1 MIAQCLVDASQLW
14 HFTIPYSEAQTM
26 PLNIVK
32 LLGYADGQA
41 PKHIQDL
48 VNEALNEAGSRCSI
62 KGGIRLIDA
71 LKIEQDHKHLLA
83 GQTRFAVGK
92 IISAQIRHAAT
103 AAFFICTIGDG
114 MEKWVQDLMRN
125 GDYIKAYI
133 VDMIASETVD
143 VAMDR
148 IQDWLGQQQKQNG
161 KHITNR
167 YSPGY
172 CGWHLSEQQK
182 LFSLFPP
189 SFCGI
194 TLTESSL
201 MVPIKSISGIIG
213 IGLKVKKVDYV
224 CRFCDM
230 KDCIYRRKSEKQ
242 VQE

>member
-1 MIAQCLVDASQLW
+1 MIAHCLDAASQLW
-14 HFTIPYSEAQTM
+14 QFTIDYEEARTT
-26 PLNIVK
+26 PFDIVR
-32 LLGYADGQA
+32 LLGYPDGGA
-41 PKHIQDL
+41 PKHIQEIVD
-48 VNEALNEAGSRCSI
+48 EALNEAGSRCSI
-62 KGGIRLIDA
+62 KGGIRFIDA
-71 LKIEQDHKHLLA
+71 FEINQDRRHLMI

-92 IISAQIRHAAT
+92 IISAQVRHATT

-114 MEKWVQDLMRN
+114 MEKWVQDLMRS

-143 VAMDR
+143 AAMDR
-148 IQDWLGQQQKQNG
+148 IQDWLGRQQELYG

-172 CGWHLSEQQK
+172 CGWHVSEQHK
-182 LFSLFPP
+182 LFSFFPP

-213 IGLKVKKVDYV
+213 IGFKVKKVDYI
-224 CRFCDM
+224 CKFCDM
-230 KDCIYRRKSEKQ
+230 KDCIYRRKSEKP
-242 VQE
+242 VPE